1 MCLLDRVRLVTGAA
15 SGVGRPVPLRA
26 GPRPHLGPLPI
37 AAVPSLHNM
46 GRMQEAA
53 AAIAHLAFNDS
64 GLARGSAHVID
75 VGAVP
80 RAPPYRPKA
89 FASVR

>member
-26 GPRPHLGPLPI
+26 ALAHRRLPQCPPLHHI
-37 AAVPSLHNM
+37 

-53 AAIAHLAFNDS
+53 ATLAHLAFNES
-64 GLARGSAHVID
+64 RLALGSAHVID
-75 VGAVP
+75 GGAVP
-80 RAPPYRPKA
+80 RAPPYRPQE